1 MSDQVTQ
8 QVMVEFLGSVSA
20 TMEKAFKEVIGSLH
34 ALTSQQKSTNEA
46 LNQGSK
52 TMNAQAAAAGKFA
65 TETDKI
71 TESKKK
77 FKSVLK
83 SLALDYKA
91 NEAGLTSVASA
102 FGYYSK
108 GVTQGNNS
116 IDIAKKRTTDYMA
129 ALMGTNSVLMSSD
142 KTWESWAK
150 NVKFSTINQA
160 VAREEI
166 LLTKN
171 GIALLT
177 SEAGKHI
184 GLSKEQVKVLQQS
197 TLAQDVYSKK
207 LREAQLIGGDYLK
220 SFVKLSGSIGS
231 SDKNFA
237 TWGNALDKAHLGLN
251 NLRTTAAASTND
263 VGKLALGVGR
273 SSIALQIMEKNL
285 KVSGGSFKIYN
296 EQGLKALGMTE
307 EQASKLGMLAR
318 SYGAYGT
325 TLQKMSQN
333 QDSNLKSF
341 KELTATYGTSNS
353 VVGRINKALAETD
366 KIMGTKL
373 VATQTRL
380 NAEVAAGTMT
390 QTQADRALRN
400 YKNSLDVTGTAAAI
414 FDKTQK
420 DLVYGTR
427 QYTSEMA
434 RATSFGQKYQ
444 DAFAA
449 GISKYGAGSTAFKDY
464 SLALNTVEKS
474 INATGKAMNAA
485 GKNGDAFMASA
496 NRTTMA
502 TNLMDNKLNIFNGTL
517 GNSSLILK
525 PLQKELN
532 SFGTILDKL
541 GTSMMNVARYSV
553 GAFAFYG
560 AVSAITGIMNQVMQ
574 YDQSL
579 KDLQAITSAT
589 DYQTELFGETIK
601 EVAGK
606 TKFSAQEVAEGMKNL
621 GQAGFS
627 AAETI
632 EVIGEAATL
641 ATGTLSNFET
651 VTDLLTTTIRAYH
664 LEASEAGRLTDLFA
678 NAINRSKLDVDKL
691 RVAFNYLASVADKA
705 NISVDD
711 SVTLMG
717 MLANAGVRASTIG
730 TSLRQVLE
738 GLVSPNK
745 ELKEAIARAG
755 YTVDQ
760 FVVTAANPLEDVIRR
775 LQQVVPDA
783 AAAFDLFGI
792 RGAPAI
798 SAITEHGVQGFM
810 EMKNSM
816 QEAGSAAKMAEI
828 QMEGLA
834 NKAKNMKD
842 KFELVAIALG
852 EAGLKS
858 ALEVVI
864 DLGRG
869 FADMLAGVLNSSVG
883 KIIVGLT
890 ALAAAVALVNTT
902 VKLFMAMSWVQSLG
916 VAGAA
921 AIGLAGEVN
930 ILTAAVGALRAM
942 SLSLFTTPLGWIALA
957 ASVAVA
963 AVAFVRLKKAHEDYG
978 KTAEKNKALMDAEIK
993 LSEKK
998 KTTAQ
1003 SLLAIAKDST
1013 RTDAERTVAIQRLET
1028 LGVEVNGVLRDQ
1040 RGIVI
1045 NLDEAVKNA
1054 TPNVGKFADEMDRL
1068 SESKRAQKMLED
1080 VDALI
1085 KISKEYEDAVI
1096 RVASIEK
1103 TNKKVGTEFGADL
1116 DDPNM
1121 VKASTVDKDIEK
1133 VLAES
1138 QGALDTANQKVQEI
1152 IGSWMALDKESYAA
1166 MLKKAGMA
1174 KADADQAAK
1183 NFDAMDESYL
1193 EFWLN
1198 QTEYVKKH
1206 TAESEAAILKLITL
1220 LKTEVS
1226 AIQNT
1231 PEAMYKKVQQQM
1243 QTSVNKVYDS
1253 MPDLDDP
1260 KRDKSLGGTLATLD
1274 KLKGKVEEVQAI
1286 GAKGLWEMDKIPN
1299 LPTERITE
1307 GFDAVAKANEHASKS
1322 VAEDTKKLV
1331 DEAGA
1336 SYDLLAETRKI
1347 GIDNQINAL
1356 EIASAKEIGIEQDTA
1371 NAIIR
1376 LKRGQIDAEISAK
1389 SSYLALLKA
1398 SSPNEVQEIMQLENN
1413 ISALKVQRAG
1423 LTAQEVANV
1432 ESKKRDERERAE
1444 STRAY
1449 NHSMNLLEIDKTY
1462 WEDKN
1467 QQEYFAREETISFLD
1482 KEIEI
1487 QKKYIAERKAQ
1498 GQRTFDEEQELR
1510 DLELERVQELYDKE
1524 IQAKINQKELERQ
1537 LTDAKIT
1544 NLEYR
1549 ADNYDDPEAE
1559 LEAMRM
1565 RQAVERKE
1573 WQDHYA
1579 NLAQD
1584 KTLYNA
1590 IMRELA
1596 IKHQNEQDAIERK
1609 RRSLEYQKNAE
1620 FFGELS
1626 GLMGEFYQISN
1637 QKAIAFFY
1645 AQKALAV
1652 AEIIMNAHA
1661 GSAAALGAGPFGIP
1675 MSAVILAMGYA
1686 KAGIVAGLTVA
1697 QGTKGFADGGEITG
1711 YSPHSRADNI
1721 PINATAG
1728 EFMQP
1733 VPTVQYYGKG
1743 AMEALRTRSIPREVL
1758 SQWSKPSS
1766 KAGGRRFAE
1775 GGEITRDTPETSGKQ
1790 QESVQI
1796 VNILDPA
1803 MFDQYL
1809 ASHAGQKALMNV
1821 ISRNPAII
1829 KSAGRS

>member
-20 TMEKAFKEVIGSLH
+20 TMEKAFKEVIDSLK
-34 ALTSQQKSTNEA
+34 AVTSQQRATNDA

-129 ALMGTNSVLMSSD
+129 ALMGTNSLLMSSD

-197 TLAQDVYSKK
+197 TLAQDAYSKK

-237 TWGNALDKAHLGLN
+237 TWGNALDQAHKGLN

-263 VGKLALGVGR
+263 IGKLALGVGR
-273 SSIALQIMEKNL
+273 SSVALQIMEKNL

-296 EQGLKALGMTE
+296 AQGLQALGMTE

-341 KELTATYGTSNS
+341 KELTATYGTSNA
-353 VVGRINKALAETD
+353 VVGRINKALAETE
-366 KIMGTKL
+366 KIMGGKL
-373 VATQTRL
+373 VATQMKL

-390 QTQADRALRN
+390 QVQADRALRN

-449 GISKYGAGSTAFKDY
+449 GIAKYGAGSTAFKDY

-485 GKNGDAFMASA
+485 GKNGDAFIAGA
-496 NRTTMA
+496 NRSKLA
-502 TNLMDNKLNIFNGTL
+502 TDLLDNKLHMLNGTL

-525 PLQKELN
+525 PLQKDIT
-532 SFGTILDKL
+532 SFGTVLDKL

-560 AVSAITGIMNQVMQ
+560 VVSTIGSVITSVIN

-589 DYQTELFGETIK
+589 DYQTGLFGETIK
-601 EVAGK
+601 KVAGE

-632 EVIGEAATL
+632 EVIDDAATL

-664 LEASEAGRLTDLFA
+664 LEASDAGRLTDLFA

-745 ELKEAIARAG
+745 ELKDAISRAG

-775 LQQVVPDA
+775 LQKVVPDA

-798 SAITEHGVQGFM
+798 SAITAHGVQGFT

-816 QEAGSAAKMAEI
+816 QESGSAAAMAEI

-842 KFELVAIALG
+842 KFQLVSIALG

-858 ALEVVI
+858 ALEVAI
-864 DLGRG
+864 DMGRG
-869 FADMLAGVLNSSVG
+869 FADILAGVLNSSVG

-902 VKLFMAMSWVQSLG
+902 VKLFLAISWVQGLG
-916 VAGAA
+916 AAGAA
-921 AIGLAGEVN
+921 AIGLAGEINV
-930 ILTAAVGALRAM
+930 LTVAVGALRAM
-942 SLSLFTTPLGWIALA
+942 SLSLFTTPLGLIALGA
-957 ASVAVA
+957 A
-963 AVAFVRLKKAHEDYG
+963 AVVATIAVVRLKKATEDYS
-978 KTAEKNKALMDAEIK
+978 KIAEKNKAALDSEIK

-998 KTTAQ
+998 KVTAQ
-1003 SLLAIAKDST
+1003 ALLAIAKDST
-1013 RTDAERTVAIQRLET
+1013 KTDAERTVAIQRLET

-1040 RGIVI
+1040 RGIVS
-1045 NLDEAVKNA
+1045 NLDDAVKSA
-1054 TPNVGKFADEMDRL
+1054 TPNVAKYADQMDRL
-1068 SESKRAQKMLED
+1068 SESNRAQKMLED
-1080 VDALI
+1080 VDAML
-1085 KISKEYEDAVI
+1085 KIAKQYEDAVI
-1096 RVASIEK
+1096 RVASVEK
-1103 TNKKVGTEFGADL
+1103 TNKAVGSEFGADL

-1121 VKASTVDKDIEK
+1121 TKSATLGTDIEE
-1133 VLAES
+1133 VLKES
-1138 QGALDTANQKVQEI
+1138 EGALTNARQKVDEI
-1152 IGSWMALDKESYAA
+1152 INSWMALDEKSYAA

-1183 NFDAMDESYL
+1183 NFDAMDSSYL
-1193 EFWLN
+1193 KFWLN
-1198 QTEYVKKH
+1198 QTDYVKKH
-1206 TAESEAAILKLITL
+1206 TEESKAAILQLINL
-1220 LKTEVS
+1220 LNDEVE

-1231 PEAMYKKVQQQM
+1231 PEAMFKKIQQRTQTAVNDVYK
-1243 QTSVNKVYDS
+1243 TLPN
-1253 MPDLDDP
+1253 LDDP
-1260 KRDKSLGGTLATLD
+1260 KREKSLNSALADLD
-1274 KLKGKVEEVQAI
+1274 KFQGKVEEVQEI
-1286 GAKGLWEMDKIPN
+1286 NKKGLWDMDKISGLDPKVF
-1299 LPTERITE
+1299 EE
-1307 GFDAVAKANEHASKS
+1307 EFEAVAKSNESITEK
-1322 VAEDTKKLV
+1322 VAEDVKKLV
-1331 DEAGA
+1331 DEAGE
-1336 SYDLLAETRKI
+1336 SWDLMAETRKI

-1371 NAIIR
+1371 NKIIG
-1376 LKRGQIDAEISAK
+1376 LKRAQIDAEIAAK
-1389 SSYLALLKA
+1389 SNYLALLKA
-1398 SSPNEVQEIMQLENN
+1398 NSPNEVQEIMQLENN

-1449 NHSMNLLEIDKTY
+1449 DHSMNLLEIDKTY

-1482 KEIEI
+1482 KEIDI

-1498 GQRTFDEEQELR
+1498 GQRTFDEEQALR
-1510 DLELERVQELYDKE
+1510 DLELERVQELYEKE
-1524 IQAKINQKELERQ
+1524 TQAKINQKELERQ

-1544 NLEYR
+1544 NLEYQ
-1549 ADNYDDPEAE
+1549 ADTYDDPEAE
-1559 LEAMRM
+1559 MEALRM

-1573 WQDHYA
+1573 WQNHYA

-1584 KTLYNA
+1584 KTLYNS

-1609 RRSLEYQKNAE
+1609 RRIMEYQKNAQ

-1645 AQKALAV
+1645 AQKALAI
-1652 AEIIMNAHA
+1652 AEIIMNANA
-1661 GSAAALGAGPFGIP
+1661 GAAAALGAGPFGIP
-1675 MSAVILAMGYA
+1675 MSGIILAMGYA

-1721 PINATAG
+1721 SINATAG

-1733 VPTVQYYGKG
+1733 VPSVQYYGKG
-1743 AMEALRTRSIPREVL
+1743 AMEAIRTRSIPREVL

-1775 GGEITRDTPETSGKQ
+1775 GGEITRDTTETANKQ

-1829 KSAGRS
+1829 KNAARS